1 MAQGCLEI
9 LTVSNNF
16 KLNTNEGRKPMS
28 KKNTKSDVIRN
39 KKYSIKLLNNLL
51 EKYITDESTLR
62 KADLMSKWIV
72 DYVRYIDFEGTFDP
86 RKNISY
92 SRGDIV
98 KVNFGF
104 NIGSELGG
112 VHYAVVIDNKN
123 NQSSDSITV
132 VPMSSIKE
140 DTVIKTYDLNIGN
153 EFYNIM
159 NAKYNNLLKEHT
171 THRDELTQILTE
183 IRDLI
188 FNASCENDDLESSS
202 TPENTTDITIGSLT
216 KKIEKMNDEI
226 DILKKNK
233 AEIDL
238 MKTGS
243 LLKPCQI
250 RTISKIRIWYPK
262 TPRDPLYGVKLS
274 DATMDKLTKKLIE
287 YFIK

>member
-1 MAQGCLEI
+1 
-9 LTVSNNF
+9 
-16 KLNTNEGRKPMS
+16 MS

-72 DYVRYIDFEGTFDP
+72 DYVRYIAFEGTFDP

-188 FNASCENDDLESSS
+188 FNAPCENDDLESSS

>member
-1 MAQGCLEI
+1 M
-9 LTVSNNF
+9 
-16 KLNTNEGRKPMS
+16 
-28 KKNTKSDVIRN
+28 
-39 KKYSIKLLNNLL
+39 
-51 EKYITDESTLR
+51 
-62 KADLMSKWIV
+62 
-72 DYVRYIDFEGTFDP
+72 
-86 RKNISY
+86 
-92 SRGDIV
+92 
-98 KVNFGF
+98 
-104 NIGSELGG
+104 
-112 VHYAVVIDNKN
+112 
-123 NQSSDSITV
+123 
-132 VPMSSIKE
+132 
-140 DTVIKTYDLNIGN
+140 
-153 EFYNIM
+153 
-159 NAKYNNLLKEHT
+159 LKEHT

-188 FNASCENDDLESSS
+188 FNTSCENDDLESSS